1 MTENMGGSGP
11 GPASGHPGAAVAPE
25 RWRSLVLIVCVV
37 VALGACATFDPL
49 EDTRIESEVK
59 ARLVGEKGANLTRVG
74 VVSSSGTVYLSG
86 TVGTAEQRAR
96 AEVLASGVNGVG
108 RVVNTL
114 EVRPAP
120 R

>member
-1 MTENMGGSGP
+1 MTEP
-11 GPASGHPGAAVAPE
+11 WRAAAV
-25 RWRSLVLIVCVV
+25 IVCVV
-37 VALGACATFDPL
+37 VALTLGACATFDPL

-59 ARLVGEKGANLTRVG
+59 ARLVAEKDANLTRVG
-74 VVSSSGTVYLSG
+74 VVSSKGTVYLSG

-96 AEVLASGVNGVG
+96 AATLANGVKGVG

>member
-1 MTENMGGSGP
+1 MT
-11 GPASGHPGAAVAPE
+11 E
-25 RWRSLVLIVCVV
+25 RWRGLVLIGCVAV
-37 VALGACATFDPL
+37 VLGACATFDPL

-59 ARLVGEKGANLTRVG
+59 ARLVAEKDANLTRVG
-74 VVSSSGTVYLSG
+74 VVSSRGTVYLSG

-96 AEVLASGVNGVG
+96 AAVLANGVNGVR

-114 EVRPAP
+114 EIRPAS

>member
-1 MTENMGGSGP
+1 MS
-11 GPASGHPGAAVAPE
+11 E
-25 RWRSLVLIVCVV
+25 RARTLVLLFAIV

-59 ARLVGEKGANLTRVG
+59 ARLVAEKDANLTRVG
-74 VVSSSGTVYLSG
+74 VVSSKGTVYLSG
-86 TVGTAEQRAR
+86 AVGTSEQRAR
-96 AEVLASGVNGVG
+96 AALLANGVNGVG

-114 EVRPAP
+114 EVRPAS

>member
-1 MTENMGGSGP
+1 MT
-11 GPASGHPGAAVAPE
+11 E
-25 RWRSLVLIVCVV
+25 RWRGLVLIGCVV

-59 ARLVGEKGANLTRVG
+59 ARLVAEKDANLTRVG
-74 VVSSSGTVYLSG
+74 VVSSRGTVYLSG
-86 TVGTAEQRAR
+86 TVGTPEQRAR
-96 AEVLASGVNGVG
+96 AAMLANGVSGVS

>member
-1 MTENMGGSGP
+1 MTE
-11 GPASGHPGAAVAPE
+11 H
-25 RWRSLVLIVCVV
+25 WRRIILIACSV

-59 ARLVGEKGANLTRVG
+59 ARLVAEKDANLTRVG
-74 VVSSSGTVYLSG
+74 VVSSKGTVYLSG
-86 TVGTAEQRAR
+86 TVATSEQRAR
-96 AEVLASGVNGVG
+96 AAMLANGVNGVG

>member
-1 MTENMGGSGP
+1 MTER
-11 GPASGHPGAAVAPE
+11 ARA
-25 RWRSLVLIVCVV
+25 LVLLLAIV

-59 ARLVGEKGANLTRVG
+59 ARLVAEKDANLTRVG
-74 VVSSSGTVYLSG
+74 VVSSRGTVYLSG
-86 TVGTAEQRAR
+86 IVGTRDQRSR
-96 AEVLASGVNGVG
+96 AEVVASGVSGVG
-108 RVVNTL
+108 RVVNAL